1 MNPENIQT
9 IIDFLSKYYIWEIVI
24 MLIALGLTMLIKLPI
39 KNKAVKLEEKYGV
52 DKSILT
58 WTIAFIPYVLT
69 AIMVF
74 VLYWYKS
81 NWALKFDSLE
91 WSQMISEIG
100 IIGSGAIG
108 IYEAVKKIIQGS
120 KAIAEKKNQTKATVK
135 AQPKKIEAKKAVVKK
150 SSFRVEEKEK
160 K

>member
-1 MNPENIQT
+1 MDIETLKT
-9 IIDFLSKYYIWEIVI
+9 ITEFLSKYYIWEIVI
-24 MLIALGLTMLIKLPI
+24 MLLALGLTMAIKIPI
-39 KNKAVKLEEKYGV
+39 KKQAVKLEEKYGV

-58 WTIAFIPYVLT
+58 WTIAFIPYILT

-91 WSQMISEIG
+91 WSSMLSEIG

-108 IYEAVKKIIQGS
+108 IYEAVKKLVQGS
-120 KAIAEKKNQTKATVK
+120 KAIKEKKSQTVQKNCTVSK
-135 AQPKKIEAKKAVVKK
+135 NTTK
-150 SSFRVEEKEK
+150 SKFRITEKEK

>member
-1 MNPENIQT
+1 
-9 IIDFLSKYYIWEIVI
+9 
-24 MLIALGLTMLIKLPI
+24 
-39 KNKAVKLEEKYGV
+39 
-52 DKSILT
+52 
-58 WTIAFIPYVLT
+58 
-69 AIMVF
+69 MVF

-120 KAIAEKKNQTKATVK
+120 KAIAENVADLRKRNYGWNDENPYSDFTPIA
-135 AQPKKIEAKKAVVKK
+135 PEDEYLIP
-150 SSFRVEEKEK
+150 F
-160 K
+160 